1 MADVYAGTRLRSLF
15 GRVGQLSDIRFA
27 MAIAV
32 PLFLLF
38 LVTATRSLPYHID
51 AFTNVLTAY
60 EVGAEGSFYLDE
72 HDHLTSLEAHRN
84 VAWVVDARDSVASQ
98 YPPGAALI
106 AAPIYAVWPGEA
118 SPTVVRGSNDPEAGP
133 FDVVLPPFLPAAIAA
148 SFAVSVSL
156 GALGVVFRRFGGAR
170 AAVSGV
176 AVAGL
181 GTTAWSVA
189 SNQLWQHGPAMMWIA
204 LGLAF
209 SAGSALAAGFAF
221 GGAILTRPPTAVIAA
236 ATGLLMAWRER
247 RFSIALRVGLGSLA
261 GLAAVVAFNAWI
273 FGEASISGGYG
284 DGFNQNAVSGDAL
297 LFGKNVFLGLVSP
310 TRGVL
315 VWSPFLLLLMPGLR
329 AAWKAAPGWVR
340 GAALGGALY
349 LLIQWKA
356 GRYSGGGG
364 YVGYRYPLE
373 ALTAA
378 APLLFLSYTEWVAKR
393 PLAGRVFTWLAVLSV
408 AAHGSA
414 AVVT

>member
-1 MADVYAGTRLRSLF
+1 MADVHAGTWLQTIIGRL
-15 GRVGQLSDIRFA
+15 GHLSDVRFG
-27 MAIAV
+27 MVVAV
-32 PLFLLF
+32 PLFVLF
-38 LVTATRSLPYHID
+38 LITATRSLPYHID
-51 AFTNVLTAY
+51 AFTNVLTAH

-72 HDHLTSLEAHRN
+72 HDHLTSREAHRN
-84 VAWVVDARDSVASQ
+84 VAWVVGARDSVASQ

-118 SPTVVRGSNDPEAGP
+118 SPTVVRGFNDPDAGP
-133 FDVVLPPFLPAAIAA
+133 FDVLVPPLFPAAIAA
-148 SFAVSVSL
+148 SLAVA
-156 GALGVVFRRFGGAR
+156 GAIAALGVVFRRFGGPE
-170 AAVSGV
+170 AAVFGM

-204 LGLAF
+204 LGLAL
-209 SAGSALAAGFAF
+209 SAGSAVASGFAF
-221 GGAILTRPPTAVIAA
+221 GGAILTRPHTALIAA
-236 ATGLLMAWRER
+236 ATGLIMAWRER
-247 RFSIALRVGLGSLA
+247 RFSIALRVGLGSVA

-273 FGEASISGGYG
+273 FGEASISGGYS
-284 DGFNQNAVSGDAL
+284 DGFTQNAVSGDVL
-297 LFGKNVFLGLVSP
+297 GFGKNVFLGLLSP

-315 VWSPFLLLLMPGLR
+315 VWSPFLLVLIPGLR
-329 AAWKAAPGWVR
+329 TAWKAAPGWAR

-349 LLIQWKA
+349 VLIQWKA
-356 GRYSGGGG
+356 NRFSGGSGFAA
-364 YVGYRYPLE
+364 YRYPLE

-393 PLAGRVFTWLAVLSV
+393 PLAGRVFTWLALMSV
-408 AAHGSA
+408 VAHGSA